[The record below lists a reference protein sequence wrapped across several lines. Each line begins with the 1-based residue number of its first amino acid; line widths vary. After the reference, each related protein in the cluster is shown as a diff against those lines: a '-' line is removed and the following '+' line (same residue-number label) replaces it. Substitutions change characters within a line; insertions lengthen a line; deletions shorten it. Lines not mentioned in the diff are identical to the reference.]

1 MKSFRQY
8 ISEARLEP
16 GGEDAGKLFGP
27 KGEFSPNAP
36 NAPKEPSFR
45 DRVGSGELPRPR
57 KKSDQEIYRKRKIRQ
72 TRIDARREPTF
83 LERIKSGNLT
93 PPAKKSS
100 GEVAQSRR
108 ERKARIEARKQ
119 MQGGNTTPPAKKSNK
134 KTAARTDMGSFP
146 VVTNNLFDEHK
157 NSSPDKIRAAMK
169 KHTPAFIKHSDALT
183 SHLHDYHKSGGAEAT
198 DYSRAT
204 HADKAIAAHF
214 KTLSDK
220 ISSVKPL
227 PIHSKFGRA
236 SISHFS
242 VDRGFPEERTL
253 KIHFNPL
260 KTYVSGSSELKEL
273 TSHLEKHTDHS
284 WYIHPESGH
293 QMVGRERPLVLATTI
308 SHPWLR
314 EESDG
319 ESDGGGGGGGRGG
332 RGGRGPKK
340 PKPNKPSGK
349 QPTRPKAPALV

>member
-45 DRVGSGELPRPR
+45 DRVSSGELTRPR
-57 KKSDQEIYRKRKIRQ
+57 KQTDQEIYRKRKIRQ

-83 LERIKSGNLT
+83 LQRIKSGNLT

-119 MQGGNTTPPAKKSNK
+119 MQGGNTAPPAKKSNK

-146 VVTNNLFDEHK
+146 VVTNDLFFENK
-157 NSSPDKIRAAMK
+157 YDK
-169 KHTPAFIKHSDALT
+169 HGNPLTPIAKRFIKHSQALT
-183 SHLHDYHKSGGAEAT
+183 KHLFDYHKSSGEEAT
-198 DYSRAT
+198 EYSRTT

-214 KTLSDK
+214 KTVSDK

-227 PIHSKFGRA
+227 PIHNKFGRA

-242 VDRGFPEERTL
+242 VDRDMPGERTL

-260 KTYVSGSSELKEL
+260 KTYVSASSELKEL
-273 TSHLEKHTDHS
+273 TSHLENHTDHS

-319 ESDGGGGGGGRGG
+319 GGGGGG
-332 RGGRGPKK
+332 GGRGPKK